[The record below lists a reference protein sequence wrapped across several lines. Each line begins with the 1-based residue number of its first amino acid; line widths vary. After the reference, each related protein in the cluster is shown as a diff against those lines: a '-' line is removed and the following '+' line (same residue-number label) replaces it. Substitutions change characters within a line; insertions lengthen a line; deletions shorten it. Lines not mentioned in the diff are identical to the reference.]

1 MLLYSVRPEKCKITD
16 LKRNALILLHI
27 VTLEAMKQYKF
38 TEKPSPIFYK
48 WGKVIIVISVKA
60 GNYKAGN
67 YKLQYKLG

>member
-1 MLLYSVRPEKCKITD
+1 M
-16 LKRNALILLHI
+16 LLHI

-38 TEKPSPIFYK
+38 TEKPSPISYK